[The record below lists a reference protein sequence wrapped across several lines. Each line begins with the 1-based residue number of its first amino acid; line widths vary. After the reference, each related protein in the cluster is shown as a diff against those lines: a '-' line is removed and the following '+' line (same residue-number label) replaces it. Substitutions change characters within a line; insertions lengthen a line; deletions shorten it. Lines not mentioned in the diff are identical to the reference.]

1 MRKLLL
7 QQRKLA
13 LSNIK
18 SNSQISQ
25 LVSSTATYAHIEEIL
40 SNQAGN
46 IWSTSDDLARL
57 LARAVNDLG
66 LVNVLEFGAGLSSLT
81 LATALSTRSGGQ
93 LTSVAQEPEWC
104 RPVWREVEKMSTA
117 SFIVDTGR
125 Q

>member
-25 LVSSTATYAHIEEIL
+25 LVSSAATYAQIEEIL
-40 SNQAGN
+40 SNQARD
-46 IWSTSDDLARL
+46 IWSISDDLARL
-57 LARAVNDLG
+57 LARAVNELR

-81 LATALSTRSGGQ
+81 LATALSTCSGG
-93 LTSVAQEPEWC
+93 
-104 RPVWREVEKMSTA
+104 
-117 SFIVDTGR
+117 
-125 Q
+125 